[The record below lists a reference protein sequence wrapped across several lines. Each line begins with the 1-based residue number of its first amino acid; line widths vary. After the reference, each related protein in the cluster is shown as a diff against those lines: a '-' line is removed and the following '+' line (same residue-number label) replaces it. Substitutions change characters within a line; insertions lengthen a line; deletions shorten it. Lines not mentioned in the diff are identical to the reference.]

1 MNHSTKDTNTGLWH
15 GFVISGMN
23 GLIFA
28 AECVS
33 IKHCYCYACGI
44 ESA

>member
-28 AECVS
+28 MD
-33 IKHCYCYACGI
+33 
-44 ESA
+44 